1 MMNLLCKIERK
12 THQAEENTLFVNDF
26 KEWPKSFFSP
36 SVIKAAKRSLGE
48 VPACQWRRSE
58 FPWSGPLQWCS
69 IQDKLSN
76 RGFINHVKLSLYET
90 FEQPFPPKDRAN
102 DNSKL
107 HVDLPNSP
115 LFIQNMSPQCKIN
128 IYLGKINFSGW
139 S

>member
-1 MMNLLCKIERK
+1 MHLVCKLKEKLIRLKKTLCLLTTSR
-12 THQAEENTLFVNDF
+12 NG
-26 KEWPKSFFSP
+26 PSRFFSP
-36 SVIKAAKRSLGE
+36 SVIKAAKRSLGK

-128 IYLGKINFSGW
+128 IFLEKINFSGW